1 MSKCLKF
8 CAQGLK
14 FEANFHSKM
23 SVCGHELG
31 LTLPTPSPT
40 PYCYDMVVSI
50 VVLECCVMV
59 GRRGGSASRH

>member
-31 LTLPTPSPT
+31 LTPPPNPFTNS
-40 PYCYDMVVSI
+40 
-50 VVLECCVMV
+50 VLLRYGGFHCCTGVL
-59 GRRGGSASRH
+59 RYGG